1 MSVGKCGR
9 ARNLKQSRPI
19 ADIDSWPHTTKRHG
33 LGVGLATCRSFI
45 TSHGGQLWIEKN
57 EPNGAVFIFYDT
69 NCRTTCCRD
78 TQS

>member
-1 MSVGKCGR
+1 M
-9 ARNLKQSRPI
+9 
-19 ADIDSWPHTTKRHG
+19 
-33 LGVGLATCRSFI
+33 GLATCRSFI